1 MQVTVKASHWP
12 LDSDNLMNDVSLNM
26 AIITANIK
34 TVILK
39 SVVTFKVPIFIS
51 SVVIFVSNARFLYK
65 IMEAANIHP
74 PVNAIDIISFFT
86 LIAVSIEIKDKSKMR
101 PRFFS
106 ACINKA
112 FS

>member
-51 SVVIFVSNARFLYK
+51 SVVIFVSNARFL
-65 IMEAANIHP
+65 
-74 PVNAIDIISFFT
+74 
-86 LIAVSIEIKDKSKMR
+86 
-101 PRFFS
+101 
-106 ACINKA
+106 
-112 FS
+112 